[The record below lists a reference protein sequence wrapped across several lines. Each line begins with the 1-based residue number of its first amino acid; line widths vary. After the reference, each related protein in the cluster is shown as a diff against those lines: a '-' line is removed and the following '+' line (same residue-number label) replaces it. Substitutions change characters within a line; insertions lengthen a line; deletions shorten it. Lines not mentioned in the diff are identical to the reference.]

1 LGKIAESQTLIL
13 ARFAEKPKP
22 NLVEELKMMKV
33 DDEDSKELDYSKA
46 PTPYY
51 TMEDLVKIIT
61 LKNPTIEGGSEAV
74 YQPFINQIAIKVVD
88 LEDGYKKLSEKL
100 PAEQEDIFVPTIKIN
115 IGINEIVA
123 LCDQGASVST
133 ISKKLI

>member
-1 LGKIAESQTLIL
+1 VESQTLIL

-22 NLVEELKMMKV
+22 NPVEELKMMRV
-33 DDEDSKELDYSKA
+33 DDEDSEELDYSNA
-46 PTPYY
+46 PTMYY

-74 YQPFINQIAIKVVD
+74 YQQFINQIAIKVVD
-88 LEDGYKKLSEKL
+88 LEDGYKKLSDKL
-100 PAEQEDIFVPTIKIN
+100 PAKQEDIFEPTIKIN

-123 LCDQGASVST
+123 LCDQGASAST
-133 ISKKLI
+133 IAKKFI